1 MWIMRKKSVEEAY
14 DDEEKDALAAHG
26 ALGVHIHR

>member
-1 MWIMRKKSVEEAY
+1 MRKKSVEEAY

-26 ALGVHIHR
+26 ALGVSRINIFR